1 MNRVLFEAGELEQPL
16 ARSDP
21 RARHILKVLNA
32 GVGERIRV
40 GIVDGAAGTA
50 VVQELTQDS
59 IVLEPEEL
67 NETPLPLF
75 PVTVILGHTRPI
87 VLQRVLRDLT
97 TIGVGHIIVTHTE
110 LGEKS
115 YFLSS
120 LWQQDAY
127 RAFLIEGAAQAGC
140 TRLPRVER
148 ARFLGEACELLPPRD
163 THTRLA
169 FDLPLEAP
177 EITADPGIAPV
188 PEITAD
194 PGIVPVPRVHPAGFV
209 AAFGSERGWTENE
222 RRRLLASNFT
232 FRGLG
237 PRILRS
243 ETAAVCGT
251 MVLLES
257 AAFFA

>member
-1 MNRVLFEAGELEQPL
+1 MNRVLFEAGELQHPL
-16 ARSDP
+16 KRSDL

-32 GVGERIRV
+32 NVGDHIRV
-40 GIVDGAAGTA
+40 GIVDGPAGTA
-50 VVQELTQDS
+50 VVRELTPDYLM
-59 IVLEPEEL
+59 LEPLTLSEMPP
-67 NETPLPLF
+67 PLY

-97 TIGVGHIIVTHTE
+97 SIGVGHIIVTHTE

-115 YFLSS
+115 YFLSN
-120 LWQQDAY
+120 LWQADAY
-127 RAFLIEGAAQAGC
+127 RAFLVEGAAQAGC

-148 ARFLGEACELLPPRD
+148 ARFLGEACELLPSRD
-163 THTRLA
+163 THPRIA
-169 FDLPLEAP
+169 FDLPVEGPKLDAAP
-177 EITADPGIAPV
+177 DGGGASEINRSMP
-188 PEITAD
+188 
-194 PGIVPVPRVHPAGFV
+194 PAGLV

-222 RRRLLASNFT
+222 RRCLRASNFA

-251 MVLLES
+251 VVLLES
-257 AAFFA
+257 VAFFA

>member
-1 MNRVLFEAGELEQPL
+1 MNRVLFEAGELQKPL

-21 RARHILKVLNA
+21 RARHIIKVLNA
-32 GVGERIRV
+32 DVGDHIRI
-40 GIVDGAAGTA
+40 GIIDGAAGTA
-50 VVQELTQDS
+50 VVQELTPDY
-59 IVLEPEEL
+59 IVLEPEKL
-67 NETPLPLF
+67 NETPPPLL

-115 YFLSS
+115 YFLSN

-127 RAFLIEGAAQAGC
+127 RAFLVEGAAQAGC
-140 TRLPRVER
+140 THLPRVER
-148 ARFLGEACELLPPRD
+148 ARFLAEACELVPPRD
-163 THTRLA
+163 THTRFA
-169 FDLPLEAP
+169 FDLPPATP
-177 EITADPGIAPV
+177 DIDTR
-188 PEITAD
+188 
-194 PGIVPVPRVHPAGFV
+194 IVPSKYPTGFV

-222 RRRLLASNFT
+222 RQRLLSSNFT

-251 MVLLES
+251 MVLLEA

>member
-16 ARSDP
+16 LRSDP
-21 RARHILKVLNA
+21 RGRHILKVLNA
-32 GVGERIRV
+32 DVGDRIRI
-40 GIVDGAAGTA
+40 GIINGPAGTA
-50 VVQELTQDS
+50 CFRELTHDYL
-59 IVLEPEEL
+59 VLEPETL
-67 NETPLPLF
+67 NETPPALF
-75 PVTVILGHTRPI
+75 PVTVVLGHTRPI

-115 YFLSS
+115 YFLSN

-140 TRLPRVER
+140 TRLPRVDR
-148 ARFLGEACELLPPRD
+148 ARFLGEACELLPAPHTHPRF
-163 THTRLA
+163 A
-169 FDLPLEAP
+169 FDLPLAP
-177 EITADPGIAPV
+177 PDPDIDPAAPGSV
-188 PEITAD
+188 APD
-194 PGIVPVPRVHPAGFV
+194 PDPNIDPATNLTGFV
-209 AAFGSERGWTENE
+209 AAFGSERGWTETE
-222 RRRLLASNFT
+222 RRRLLDSNFS

-251 MVLLES
+251 MVLLEA